1 MAPFKETVPKVGRQW
16 PETKKIMIP
25 RYTRPQMGKIWED
38 QNKYQRWLDVELAV
52 TETLAEEGV
61 IPKHDA
67 AEIKKRASFSVDRIN
82 AIEAE
87 VKHDVIAFTTSV
99 AEYVGPASRF
109 FHFGLTSSDVLD
121 TALALQVRD
130 ASEVIFEDLE
140 RLLDVLKKRAHEFK
154 TTVIVGRTHGIHA
167 EPTTFGLKL
176 ALLYDE
182 VLRQQARFKEAA
194 ETMRVGKLSGA
205 VGTFAHL
212 TPNVEESVMAKL
224 KLKAAPAS
232 SQVIQRDRHAH
243 YITSLALI
251 GATLEKIAIEVRH
264 LQRTEVREAE
274 EYFSA
279 KQKGS
284 SAMPHKRNPITS
296 EQIAGL
302 ARILRSNAIAAM
314 ENVALWHERDIS
326 HSSVERII
334 FPDST
339 VLADYLLDRTATLI
353 EKLVVYPDRM
363 KQNLELMHG
372 LIYSGELLLALV
384 AKNVTREDAYR
395 WVQRNA
401 MRVWDEGGTFKEKVL
416 SDAGIQKALSTHE
429 IEHVF
434 DSSRL
439 LQNVD
444 RIFKRVFMRS

>member
-1 MAPFKETVPKVGRQW
+1 
-16 PETKKIMIP
+16 
-25 RYTRPQMGKIWED
+25 MGKIWDD

-61 IPKHDA
+61 IPKQDA

-82 AIEAE
+82 EIEAE
-87 VKHDVIAFTTSV
+87 IKHDVIAFTTSV
-99 AEYVGPASRF
+99 AEHVGPASRF

-130 ASEVIFEDLE
+130 ASEVIFEDLQ
-140 RLLDVLKKRAHEFK
+140 RLLDILKKRAHEFK
-154 TTVIVGRTHGIHA
+154 TTIIVGRTHGIHA

-182 VLRQQARFKEAA
+182 VMRQQARFKEAA

-212 TPNVEESVMAKL
+212 SPQVEESVMAKL

-251 GATLEKIAIEVRH
+251 CATLEKIAVEVRH

-274 EYFSA
+274 EYFSS

-339 VLADYLLDRTATLI
+339 ILADYLLDRTATLI

-363 KQNLELMHG
+363 KQNLELTHG

-416 SDAGIQKALSTHE
+416 NDADIQRFLSLNE
-429 IEHVF
+429 IEHAF
-434 DSSRL
+434 DSRRL

-444 RIFKRVFMRS
+444 RIFKRVFV

>member
-1 MAPFKETVPKVGRQW
+1 
-16 PETKKIMIP
+16 MIP
-25 RYTRPQMGKIWED
+25 RYTRPKMGKIWED

-52 TETLAEEGV
+52 TETLAEHGV
-61 IPKHDA
+61 IPKQEA
-67 AEIKKRASFSVDRIN
+67 AEIQAKASFSVDRIN
-82 AIEAE
+82 EIEAE
-87 VKHDVIAFTTSV
+87 IKHDVIAFTTSV

-121 TALALQVRD
+121 TAMALQVAD
-130 ASEVIFEDLE
+130 ASAVILEDLQ
-140 RLLDVLKKRAHEFK
+140 RLLDVLKKRAQEFK

-176 ALLYDE
+176 AVFHDE
-182 VLRQQARFKEAA
+182 VKRQKARFQEAV

-212 TPNVEESVMAKL
+212 SPDIEEAVTAKL
-224 KLKAAPAS
+224 NLRAAPAS

-251 GATLEKIAIEVRH
+251 GATLEKIAVEVRH

-302 ARILRSNAIAAM
+302 SRILRSNAVAAM

-339 VLADYLLDRTATLI
+339 ILADYLLDRTATLV

-363 KQNLELMHG
+363 KENLELTHG
-372 LIYSGELLLALV
+372 LIYSGDLLLALV
-384 AKNVTREDAYR
+384 ARNVSREDAYQ

-401 MRVWDEGGTFKEKVL
+401 MRVWDEGGTFKEKVR
-416 SDAGIQKALSTHE
+416 SDPEIQKTLTVAE
-429 IEHVF
+429 VDHVF
-434 DSSRL
+434 DSARL
-439 LQNVD
+439 LANVD
-444 RIFKRVFMRS
+444 RIFERVFK

>member
-1 MAPFKETVPKVGRQW
+1 MGR
-16 PETKKIMIP
+16 
-25 RYTRPQMGKIWED
+25 IWED

-52 TETLAEEGV
+52 TETLAQEGI
-61 IPKHDA
+61 IPRDAA
-67 AEIKKRASFSVDRIN
+67 AEIKTRAAFSVDRIN
-82 AIEAE
+82 EIEAE
-87 VKHDVIAFTTSV
+87 VKHDVIAFTQSV
-99 AEYVGPASRF
+99 AEYVGPASRY

-121 TALALQVRD
+121 TAMALQVAE
-130 ASEVIFEDLE
+130 ASTIILEDIQ

-182 VLRQQARFKEAA
+182 VGRQQGRFKEAV

-212 TPNVEESVMAKL
+212 SPDTEEKVMRKL
-224 KLKAAPAS
+224 NLKPAPAA

-243 YITSLALI
+243 YISSLALI
-251 GATLEKIAIEVRH
+251 ATTLEKIAVEIRH

-279 KQKGS
+279 GQKGS

-302 ARILRSNAIAAM
+302 ARVLRSNAMAAM

-339 VLADYLLDRTATLI
+339 ILTDYLLDKTATLI
-353 EKLVVYPDRM
+353 ERLVVYPDRM
-363 KQNLELMHG
+363 KENLELTHG
-372 LIYSGELLLALV
+372 LIYSGELLLELV
-384 AKNVTREDAYR
+384 ARGVTREDAYR

-416 SDAGIQKALSTHE
+416 NDADIKQKLTAADVDK
-429 IEHVF
+429 VF

-439 LQNVD
+439 LANVD
-444 RIFKRVFMRS
+444 RIFQRVF

>member
-1 MAPFKETVPKVGRQW
+1 
-16 PETKKIMIP
+16 
-25 RYTRPQMGKIWED
+25 
-38 QNKYQRWLDVELAV
+38 
-52 TETLAEEGV
+52 
-61 IPKHDA
+61 
-67 AEIKKRASFSVDRIN
+67 
-82 AIEAE
+82 
-87 VKHDVIAFTTSV
+87 
-99 AEYVGPASRF
+99 
-109 FHFGLTSSDVLD
+109 
-121 TALALQVRD
+121 
-130 ASEVIFEDLE
+130 
-140 RLLDVLKKRAHEFK
+140 
-154 TTVIVGRTHGIHA
+154 
-167 EPTTFGLKL
+167 LKL

-182 VLRQQARFKEAA
+182 VLRQQARFKDAA

-212 TPNVEESVMAKL
+212 PPHVEESVMAKL

-232 SQVIQRDRHAH
+232 SQIIQRDRHAH

-302 ARILRSNAIAAM
+302 ARILRTNAIAAM

-339 VLADYLLDRTATLI
+339 ILADYLLDRTATLI

-363 KQNLELMHG
+363 KQNLELTHG
-372 LIYSGELLLALV
+372 LIYSGELLLVLV

-416 SDAGIQKALSTHE
+416 SDEDIQKALSANE

>member
-1 MAPFKETVPKVGRQW
+1 
-16 PETKKIMIP
+16 
-25 RYTRPQMGKIWED
+25 MGMIWED
-38 QNKYQRWLDVELAV
+38 RNKYQRWLDVEIAV
-52 TETLAEEGV
+52 TETLAEQGI
-61 IPKHDA
+61 IPKDVA
-67 AEIKKRASFSVDRIN
+67 AEIKTKAAFSVNRIN
-82 AIEAE
+82 DIEAE
-87 VKHDVIAFTTSV
+87 VKHDVIAFTQSV
-99 AEYVGPASRF
+99 AEHVGPAARF

-121 TALALQVRD
+121 TAMALQVRD
-130 ASEVIFEDLE
+130 ASVLILE
-140 RLLDVLKKRAHEFK
+140 GIQRLISVLKKRAHEFK

-176 ALLYDE
+176 ALLHDE
-182 VLRQQARFKEAA
+182 VVRQQARFKEAV

-212 TPNVEESVMAKL
+212 SPDIEEKVMAKL
-224 KLKAAPAS
+224 HLKAAPAS
-232 SQVIQRDRHAH
+232 SQVLQRDRHAH
-243 YITSLALI
+243 YITSLALL
-251 GATLEKIAIEVRH
+251 GATLEKIAVEVRH

-274 EYFSA
+274 EFFST

-302 ARILRSNAIAAM
+302 ARILRSNAVAAM

-339 VLADYLLDRTATLI
+339 SLADYLLDKTAALI

-363 KQNLELMHG
+363 KENLELTHG

-384 AKNVTREDAYR
+384 EKNVTREDAYR

-401 MRVWDEGGTFKEKVL
+401 MRVWDEGGTFKEKVQT
-416 SDAGIQKALSTHE
+416 DPDIQKTLAKQD

-434 DSSRL
+434 DSERL
-439 LQNVD
+439 LKNVD
-444 RIFKRVFMRS
+444 RIFTRVFGG

>member
-1 MAPFKETVPKVGRQW
+1 
-16 PETKKIMIP
+16 MIP
-25 RYTRPQMGKIWED
+25 RYTRPRMGRIWED
-38 QNKYQRWLDVELAV
+38 QNKYRRWLDVELAV
-52 TETLAEEGV
+52 TETLAQEGI
-61 IPKHDA
+61 IPRDAA
-67 AEIKKRASFSVDRIN
+67 AEIKTRAAFSVDRIN
-82 AIEAE
+82 EIEAE
-87 VKHDVIAFTTSV
+87 VKHDVIAFTQSV
-99 AEYVGPASRF
+99 AEYVGPASRY

-121 TALALQVRD
+121 TAMALQVAE
-130 ASEVIFEDLE
+130 ASTIILEDIQ
-140 RLLDVLKKRAHEFK
+140 RLLDVLKKRAQEFK

-182 VLRQQARFKEAA
+182 VGRQQGRFKEAV

-212 TPNVEESVMAKL
+212 SPDTEEKVMRKL
-224 KLKAAPAS
+224 NLKPAPAA

-243 YITSLALI
+243 YISSLALI
-251 GATLEKIAIEVRH
+251 ATTLEKIAVEIRH

-279 KQKGS
+279 GQKGS

-302 ARILRSNAIAAM
+302 ARVLRSNAMAAM

-339 VLADYLLDRTATLI
+339 ILIDYLLDKTATLI
-353 EKLVVYPDRM
+353 ERLVVYPDRM
-363 KQNLELMHG
+363 KENLELTHG
-372 LIYSGELLLALV
+372 LIYSGELLLELV
-384 AKNVTREDAYR
+384 ARGVTREDAYC

-416 SDAGIQKALSTHE
+416 NDADIKQKMTAADVDK
-429 IEHVF
+429 VF

-439 LQNVD
+439 LANVD
-444 RIFKRVFMRS
+444 RIFQRVF

>member
-1 MAPFKETVPKVGRQW
+1 MLSK
-16 PETKKIMIP
+16 MIP
-25 RYTRPQMGKIWED
+25 RYTRPQMGRIWED
-38 QNKYQRWLDVELAV
+38 QNKYQRWFDVELAV
-52 TETLAEEGV
+52 VETLADGGI
-61 IPKHDA
+61 IPKDAA
-67 AEIKKRASFSVDRIN
+67 AEIKARAAFSVDRIN
-82 AIEAE
+82 EIEAE

-99 AEYVGPASRF
+99 ADYVGPASRY
-109 FHFGLTSSDVLD
+109 FHYGLTSSDVLD
-121 TALALQVRD
+121 TALALQVAD
-130 ASEVIFEDLE
+130 ASAVILEDLE
-140 RLLDVLKKRAHEFK
+140 RLLDVLKKRAYEFK
-154 TTVIVGRTHGIHA
+154 TTVMVGRTHGIHA

-176 ALLYDE
+176 ALLHDE
-182 VLRQQARFKEAA
+182 VKRQQARFKEAV

-212 TPNVEESVMAKL
+212 SPDIEEKVMRKL
-224 KLKAAPAS
+224 NLRAAPAS

-251 GATLEKIAIEVRH
+251 GATLEKIAVEVRH

-302 ARILRSNAIAAM
+302 ARILRSNAVAAM

-339 VLADYLLDRTATLI
+339 ILMDYLLEKTSNLIDR
-353 EKLVVYPDRM
+353 LVVYPERM
-363 KQNLELMHG
+363 KENLELTQG
-372 LIYSGELLLALV
+372 LVYSGELLLELV
-384 AKNVTREDAYR
+384 AHGVTREDAYL

-416 SDAGIQKALSTHE
+416 SDTDISKTLKAGD
-429 IEHVF
+429 IEKVF

-439 LQNVD
+439 LANVD
-444 RIFKRVFMRS
+444 RIFQRVFA

>member
-1 MAPFKETVPKVGRQW
+1 
-16 PETKKIMIP
+16 MIP
-25 RYTRPQMGKIWED
+25 RYTRPRMGKIWED

-52 TETLAEEGV
+52 VETLAEEGI
-61 IPKHDA
+61 IPKYDA
-67 AEIKKRASFSVDRIN
+67 AEIRARASFSVDRIN
-82 AIEAE
+82 EIEAE

-121 TALALQVRD
+121 TAMALQVAD
-130 ASEVIFEDLE
+130 ASALIREDLQ

-154 TTVIVGRTHGIHA
+154 TTVIAGRTHGIHA

-176 ALLYDE
+176 ALLHDE
-182 VLRQQARFKEAA
+182 VRRQQARFNEAV
-194 ETMRVGKLSGA
+194 ETMRIGKLSGA

-212 TPNVEESVMAKL
+212 SPDIEEKVMAKL

-232 SQVIQRDRHAH
+232 SQIIQRDRHAH
-243 YITSLALI
+243 YMTSLALM
-251 GATLEKIAIEVRH
+251 GTTLEKIAVEVRH

-274 EYFSA
+274 EHFSA

-302 ARILRSNAIAAM
+302 ARILRSNAVAAM

-339 VLADYLLDRTATLI
+339 ILADYMLDRTATLV

-363 KQNLELMHG
+363 KENLELTRG

-384 AKNVTREDAYR
+384 AKNITREDAYR

-401 MRVWDEGGTFKEKVL
+401 MRVWDEGGHFQEKVL
-416 SDAGIQKALSTHE
+416 SDPDIQKTLTASD
-429 IEHVF
+429 IDNVF

-439 LQNVD
+439 LANVD
-444 RIFKRVFMRS
+444 RIFDRVFKPL